1 MVVEVREEGR
11 RNEEGTER
19 VFVGR
24 GRAGEGLA
32 CRRGDWEV
40 SRCPGWER
48 ALLIGEGGQGGV
60 RVVHAPCNL
69 A

>member
-1 MVVEVREEGR
+1 MVVEVREGER

-24 GRAGEGLA
+24 GRAGEGLGLSTGGLGGVQVSRVGEGPGDW
-32 CRRGDWEV
+32 RRGRGV
-40 SRCPGWER
+40 
-48 ALLIGEGGQGGV
+48 V
-60 RVVHAPCNL
+60 RVVHATCNL

>member
-1 MVVEVREEGR
+1 MVVEVREEER

-32 CRRGDWEV
+32 CRRGDWGVVQV
-40 SRCPGWER
+40 SRVGEGPGDWR
-48 ALLIGEGGQGGV
+48 GGQGGV
-60 RVVHAPCNL
+60 RVVHATCNL

>member
-1 MVVEVREEGR
+1 MVVEVREEER

-32 CRRGDWEV
+32 LSTGGLGGG
-40 SRCPGWER
+40 PGV
-48 ALLIGEGGQGGV
+48 QGG
-60 RVVHAPCNL
+60 RGP
-69 A
+69 